1 MHGLVFTYVQKFVQK
16 EFGNDVWKALIANAG
31 VGGKSYSPAKS
42 YPDEDAV
49 AIVAAAAKLLELPAQ
64 EVLTTIG
71 RGIAPDLMNL
81 YRSRLPSN
89 WGTIDLIENVEGIIH
104 SAVRVGNPG
113 AHPPVL
119 DCVRD
124 GQDKI
129 QIIYSSHRQ
138 MCGLLRGIV
147 DGVARHYREVVTIEK
162 TACMLEGA
170 PYCVFE
176 VTKIASYDDALDAN
190 EKNASDNTQVI
201 ESGDLE
207 KQANDT
213 RGLDFSIAGTN
224 PMPLDTSIQADINAI
239 KLLGHVNTSN
249 QLSMINHFRVVRLL
263 GAGGMG
269 IVYQAEDTRL
279 GRTVAVKLLRP
290 SLLSNESIRLRFLR
304 EAKAMVAIDCP
315 QVATVFDIGAIG
327 DLPFMVMECLQ
338 GMTLEEKLNHGARI
352 LLPEVIR
359 IGTEIAY
366 GVQALHRA
374 GYIHRDL
381 KPGNVWLESPSDRVK
396 LLDFGVVRAITK
408 QSGNATGITRS
419 GGVIGTPSFMAPEQ
433 VRGEESIDVRCD
445 IFSLGCI
452 LYWMLCGQQ
461 AFSTKDHTD
470 EFPTLSN
477 DPVAPNSLSGTPKAI
492 SDFVMSMLEKD
503 KSSRPG
509 SIDEVLT
516 RLDQLKSLTVGA

>member
-16 EFGNDVWKALIANAG
+16 EFGNDVWKTLTSDAG
-31 VGGKSYSPAKS
+31 VDGKSYSPARS

-49 AIVAAAAKLLELPAQ
+49 AIVGAAAKLLELPAQ

-124 GQDKI
+124 GKDKI

-138 MCGLLRGIV
+138 MCGLLKGIV
-147 DGVARHYREVVTIEK
+147 DGVARHYREIVTIEK

-176 VTKIASYDDALDAN
+176 VTKIASYDDSTDAYN
-190 EKNASDNTQVI
+190 NIAADNTQII
-201 ESGDLE
+201 EPSDFE

-213 RGLDFSIAGTN
+213 KGLDFSVAGTN
-224 PMPLDTSIQADINAI
+224 PMPLDTSIQADINSI
-239 KLLGHVNTSN
+239 KLLGNVNTSN

-279 GRTVAVKLLRP
+279 GRTVAIKLLRP

-315 QVATVFDIGAIG
+315 QVATVYDIGTIG

-338 GMTLEEKLNHGARI
+338 GMTLEAKLNHGAR
-352 LLPEVIR
+352 LELSEAIR
-359 IGTEIAY
+359 IGREIAS
-366 GVQALHRA
+366 GVQALHRT

-396 LLDFGVVRAITK
+396 LLDFGVVRSITK
-408 QSGNATGITRS
+408 PGTSSSGITRI
-419 GGVIGTPSFMAPEQ
+419 GGVIGTPSYMAPEQ
-433 VRGEESIDVRCD
+433 VRGEESIDERCD

-452 LYWMLCGQQ
+452 LYWMLCGQP
-461 AFSTKDHTD
+461 AFSTKNGLED
-470 EFPTLSN
+470 FPTLSME
-477 DPVAPNSLSGTPKAI
+477 PSPPSSLSEMPEDL
-492 SDFVMSMLEKD
+492 SDYVMSMLD
-503 KSSRPG
+503 KNKSNRPA
-509 SIDEVLT
+509 SMEEVLH
-516 RLDQLKSLTVGA
+516 RLDPLKNPPGIS

>member
-16 EFGNDVWKALIANAG
+16 EFGSDVWKALTSDAG

-42 YPDEDAV
+42 YPDEDAL
-49 AIVAAAAKLLELPAQ
+49 AIVGAASKMLELPAQ

-81 YRSRLPSN
+81 YRSRLPSH

-176 VTKIASYDDALDAN
+176 VTKIASYDDAIDAG
-190 EKNASDNTQVI
+190 EKLNTDNTQII
-201 ESGDLE
+201 ETSDLE
-207 KQANDT
+207 KHANDT
-213 RGLDFSIAGTN
+213 KGLDFSIAGTN

-239 KLLGHVNTSN
+239 KLIGHVNPSN

-279 GRTVAVKLLRP
+279 GRTVAIKLLRP

-315 QVATVFDIGAIG
+315 QVATVYDIGALG

-338 GMTLEEKLNHGARI
+338 GITLEEKLSHGTR
-352 LLPEVIR
+352 LTLPEAIR
-359 IGTEIAY
+359 IGKEIAY
-366 GVQALHRA
+366 GVQALHRS

-381 KPGNVWLESPSDRVK
+381 KPGNVWLESPSDKVK
-396 LLDFGVVRAITK
+396 LLDFGVVRAISRS
-408 QSGNATGITRS
+408 SGSSTGLTRV

-433 VRGEESIDVRCD
+433 VRGEESIDERCD

-452 LYWMLCGQQ
+452 LYWMICGQQ
-461 AFSTKDHTD
+461 AFSTKNKTV
-470 EFPTLSN
+470 EFPTLDG
-477 DPVAPNSLSGTPKAI
+477 DPEAPISLSDIPQAL
-492 SDFVMSMLEKD
+492 SDHVMSMLQKN
-503 KSSRPG
+503 
-509 SIDEVLT
+509 
-516 RLDQLKSLTVGA
+516 KSLRPASMEDVLMRLAQFETPIA